1 MKKTELVTSQE
12 YWVETIEALQQLGH
26 TNYDIATVIANKVEK
41 AMNNIP
47 CCTEL
52 KDRVKPTFD
61 DWLKLNFKKI
71 NSTTYGNKNLDCVW
85 LKSELREIYETISL

>member
-1 MKKTELVTSQE
+1 MDKEIVNILKKYGCAFMETDNKEMLEEIVAFAKEQGKAINYSQ
-12 YWVETIEALQQLGH
+12 
-26 TNYDIATVIANKVEK
+26 
-41 AMNNIP
+41 